1 MANKF
6 IDQNGLRYFFSKL
19 KRMFEGKAD
28 KDSLKPVATSGSYND
43 LEDKPTSLP
52 ANGGN
57 ADTVDNKH
65 ASDFA
70 TASHT
75 HSDYLQKSG
84 GTMTGDLTLKG
95 SPSSDNMA
103 ANKKYVDDSAH
114 IINKQGNTSTET
126 WYFPLGSMVI
136 DNSGNYGNFTFTGR
150 IGGWTK
156 DNSATYSIMLMNRG
170 SYDGNTI
177 TSTVSASGKVS
188 EALAI
193 CDIVVSKNSD
203 LSHTVYLK
211 CHGYYLYNFNWTAYQ
226 HSVTYNGTYTT
237 TEPSNIIW
245 KLSSAAKIVLGADG
259 SFSASGGFSGLAT
272 VATSG
277 SYNDLTNK
285 PTVVVGDKTYKIE
298 VSSTPPTVD
307 DTSVITFVV

>member
-19 KRMFEGKAD
+19 KRMFEKKAD
-28 KDSLKPVATSGSYND
+28 KDSLKPVATSGKYSD
-43 LEDKPTSLP
+43 LEGKPTSLP

-84 GTMTGDLTLKG
+84 GTMTGDLVLNGDPT
-95 SPSSDNMA
+95 SDNMA

-114 IINKQGNTSTET
+114 VISKQGNTNTET
-126 WYFPLGSMVI
+126 WYFPLGSMAI
-136 DNSGNYGNFTFTGR
+136 DNSGNFGNFTFTGR
-150 IGGWTK
+150 LGGWIK

-177 TSTVSASGKVS
+177 TSTVSASGIVDS
-188 EALAI
+188 ALSL

-211 CHGYYLYNFNWTAYQ
+211 CNGYFLYNFNWTAFQ
-226 HSVTYNGTYTT
+226 HSITYNGTYTT

-245 KLSSAAKIVLGADG
+245 KLSTAPKTTLTASGA
-259 SFSASGGFSGLAT
+259 FSATGGINASKIAG
-272 VATSG
+272 
-277 SYNDLTNK
+277 K
-285 PTVVVGDKTYKIE
+285 TVVFSDSAPAAG
-298 VSSTPPTVD
+298 
-307 DTSVITFVV
+307 TSDNIITFVKRSG